1 MTKCR
6 ISPLAFGLSLGVVWG
21 SSVLLMGLLAHF
33 FTYGTGFVTA
43 VGVVYIGYEP
53 SLIGSAIGAMFG
65 FIDALVGGA
74 LIAWLYNCFAGY
86 CKKDTLDQ

>member
-6 ISPLAFGLSLGVVWG
+6 LSPSAFGLSLGVVWG
-21 SSVLLMGLLAHF
+21 ASVLIMGLLAHYF
-33 FTYGTGFVTA
+33 AYGTGFVTA

-53 SLIGSAIGAMFG
+53 SIMGSLIGALFG

-74 LIAWLYNCFAGY
+74 LIAWLYNVFSGC
-86 CKKDTLDQ
+86 CKKHAD